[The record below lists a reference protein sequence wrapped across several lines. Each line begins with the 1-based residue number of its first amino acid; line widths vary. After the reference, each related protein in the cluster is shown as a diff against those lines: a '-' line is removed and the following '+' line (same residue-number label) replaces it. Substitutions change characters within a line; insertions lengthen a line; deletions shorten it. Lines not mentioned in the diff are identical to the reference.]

1 MYTIDWQQALGRQE
15 ARASVRARV
24 APVVWALGF
33 TSMLTDISSEMVSS
47 ILPAYLV
54 LHLRMSPLAFGLV
67 DGLYQGAAA
76 LLRVAAGFAGDRWR
90 RHKAVA
96 VAGYALS
103 AMCRL
108 ALPAAGQAW
117 GAIVA
122 AVAVDRAGKG
132 IRTAPRDALITLH
145 SAPGDLARSFGV
157 HRALDAAGAMLGPL
171 IAFLVLAAIPRAYDL
186 IFVASFCFAVI
197 GLAVLVLFVRAP
209 AAEDRPSRAERPASL
224 AGAANLLRDRRFRAL
239 CLAAGVLS
247 LAAISDAFVFLVLQ
261 QRAGFGAAAFPLAA
275 VGVSLVN
282 VVVAVPGGGLADR
295 FGRVRVFLGGHV
307 LLLGVYGMLLLPELS
322 LGHVAACVALLGA
335 YYAATDGVLAAAAGA
350 MLPAHLCGSG
360 LALVQ
365 TIVNAGRLTVSL
377 VFASL
382 WTVAGLDT
390 AVMCFLAGLPFALGI
405 AGILLVRSGAYRVG
419 EPFQGA

>member
-1 MYTIDWQQALGRQE
+1 
-15 ARASVRARV
+15 
-24 APVVWALGF
+24 
-33 TSMLTDISSEMVSS
+33 
-47 ILPAYLV
+47 
-54 LHLRMSPLAFGLV
+54 
-67 DGLYQGAAA
+67 
-76 LLRVAAGFAGDRWR
+76 
-90 RHKAVA
+90 
-96 VAGYALS
+96 
-103 AMCRL
+103 
-108 ALPAAGQAW
+108 
-117 GAIVA
+117 
-122 AVAVDRAGKG
+122 
-132 IRTAPRDALITLH
+132 
-145 SAPGDLARSFGV
+145 V

-171 IAFLVLAAIPRAYDL
+171 IAFLMLAAIPRAYDL